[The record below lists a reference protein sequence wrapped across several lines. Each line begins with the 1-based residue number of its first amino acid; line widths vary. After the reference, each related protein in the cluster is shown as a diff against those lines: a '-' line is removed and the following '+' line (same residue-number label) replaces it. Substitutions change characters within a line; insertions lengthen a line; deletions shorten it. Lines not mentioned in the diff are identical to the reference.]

1 MNQVILIGRLTKDAE
16 LFKSSSD
23 GSSITKFNIAID
35 TGIDANGNKLT
46 SFFTICAFKN
56 NADVVVKYCRKG
68 DRIGVVGKLQ
78 QRTYTNKNGVNVN
91 VVEVIANQI
100 DLLEPKREEP
110 KQNVEPEIDD
120 LFEPTPLPTKQEQE
134 TKKIIINDDDLPF

>member
-1 MNQVILIGRLTKDAE
+1 MNHVVLIGRLTKDAE

-23 GSSITKFNIAID
+23 GSSITKFNIAVD

-68 DRIGVVGKLQ
+68 DRIGIVGKLQ

-110 KQNVEPEIDD
+110 KQNEEPEID
-120 LFEPTPLPTKQEQE
+120 LFEPTPLPTKQE
-134 TKKIIINDDDLPF
+134 TKPLDFSTDDLPF

>member
-16 LFKSSSD
+16 LYKSSSD
-23 GSSITKFNIAID
+23 GSSITKFNIAVD

-68 DRIGVVGKLQ
+68 DRIGIVGKLQ

-110 KQNVEPEIDD
+110 KQNEEPEID
-120 LFEPTPLPTKQEQE
+120 LFEPTPLPTKQE
-134 TKKIIINDDDLPF
+134 TKTPDFSTDDLPF

>member
-1 MNQVILIGRLTKDAE
+1 MNQAILIGRLTKDAE
-16 LFKSSSD
+16 LYKSSSD
-23 GSSITKFNIAID
+23 GSSITKFNIAVD

-68 DRIGVVGKLQ
+68 DRIGIVGKLQ

-110 KQNVEPEIDD
+110 KQNEEPEID
-120 LFEPTPLPTKQEQE
+120 LFEPTPLPTKQE
-134 TKKIIINDDDLPF
+134 TKTPDFSTDDLPF

>member
-16 LFKSSSD
+16 LYKSSSD
-23 GSSITKFNIAID
+23 GSSITKFNIAVD

-68 DRIGVVGKLQ
+68 DRIGIVGKLQ

-110 KQNVEPEIDD
+110 KQNEEPEID

-134 TKKIIINDDDLPF
+134 NKKMIINDDDLPF

>member
-23 GSSITKFNIAID
+23 GSSITKFNIAVD

-68 DRIGVVGKLQ
+68 DRIGIVGKLQ

-110 KQNVEPEIDD
+110 KQNEEPEID

-134 TKKIIINDDDLPF
+134 NKKIIINDDDLPF

>member
-16 LFKSSSD
+16 LYKSSSD
-23 GSSITKFNIAID
+23 GSSITKFNIAVD

-68 DRIGVVGKLQ
+68 DRIGIVGKLQ

-100 DLLEPKREEP
+100 DLLEPKREET
-110 KQNVEPEIDD
+110 KQNEEPEID
-120 LFEPTPLPTKQEQE
+120 LFEPTPLPTKQE
-134 TKKIIINDDDLPF
+134 TKTPDFSTDDLPF

>member
-16 LFKSSSD
+16 LYKSSSD
-23 GSSITKFNIAID
+23 GSSITKFNIAVD

-46 SFFTICAFKN
+46 SFFTICAFKS

-68 DRIGVVGKLQ
+68 DRIGIVGKLQ

-110 KQNVEPEIDD
+110 KQNEEPEID

-134 TKKIIINDDDLPF
+134 NQKIIINDDDLPF

>member
-23 GSSITKFNIAID
+23 GSSITKFNIAVD

-68 DRIGVVGKLQ
+68 DRIGIVGKLQ

-100 DLLEPKREEP
+100 DLLESKREEP
-110 KQNVEPEIDD
+110 KQNEEPEID
-120 LFEPTPLPTKQEQE
+120 LFEPTPLPTKQE
-134 TKKIIINDDDLPF
+134 TKTLDFSTDDLPF

>member
-23 GSSITKFNIAID
+23 GSSITKFNIAVD

-56 NADVVVKYCRKG
+56 NADVVVKYCKKG
-68 DRIGVVGKLQ
+68 DRIGIVGKLQ

-110 KQNVEPEIDD
+110 KQNEEPEID
-120 LFEPTPLPTKQEQE
+120 LFEPTPLLTKQE
-134 TKKIIINDDDLPF
+134 TKPLDFSTDDLPF

>member
-16 LFKSSSD
+16 LYKSSSD
-23 GSSITKFNIAID
+23 GSSITKFNIAVD

-110 KQNVEPEIDD
+110 KQNVEPEID
-120 LFEPTPLPTKQEQE
+120 LTEPAPLPSKQEQE
-134 TKKIIINDDDLPF
+134 TKKIDFSTDDLPF

>member
-1 MNQVILIGRLTKDAE
+1 MNHVILIGRLTKDAE

-23 GSSITKFNIAID
+23 GSSITKFNIAVD

-68 DRIGVVGKLQ
+68 DRIGIVGKLQ

-110 KQNVEPEIDD
+110 KQNEEPEID

-134 TKKIIINDDDLPF
+134 NKKMIINDDDLPF

>member
-16 LFKSSSD
+16 LFKSASD
-23 GSSITKFNIAID
+23 GSSITKFNIAVD

-68 DRIGVVGKLQ
+68 DRIGIVGKLQ
-78 QRTYTNKNGVNVN
+78 QRTYTNKDGKNIN

-110 KQNVEPEIDD
+110 KQNVEPEID
-120 LFEPTPLPTKQEQE
+120 LLEPTPLPTKQEQE
-134 TKKIIINDDDLPF
+134 SPKIIINDDDLPF

>member
-16 LFKSSSD
+16 LYKSSND
-23 GSSITKFNIAID
+23 GSSITKFNIAVD

-110 KQNVEPEIDD
+110 KQNVEPEID
-120 LFEPTPLPTKQEQE
+120 LTEPAPLPSKQEQE
-134 TKKIIINDDDLPF
+134 TKKIDFSTDDLPF

>member
-23 GSSITKFNIAID
+23 GSSITKFNIAVD

-68 DRIGVVGKLQ
+68 DRIGIVGKLQ

-110 KQNVEPEIDD
+110 KQNEEPEID

-134 TKKIIINDDDLPF
+134 NKKMIINDDDLPF

>member
-16 LFKSSSD
+16 LYKSSSD
-23 GSSITKFNIAID
+23 GSSITKFNIAVD

-68 DRIGVVGKLQ
+68 DRIGIVGKLQ

-110 KQNVEPEIDD
+110 KQNEEPEID
-120 LFEPTPLPTKQEQE
+120 LFEPTPLPTKQD
-134 TKKIIINDDDLPF
+134 TKTPDFSTDDLPF

>member
-16 LFKSSSD
+16 LYKSSSD
-23 GSSITKFNIAID
+23 GSSITKFNIAVD

-68 DRIGVVGKLQ
+68 DRIGIVGKLQ

-110 KQNVEPEIDD
+110 KQNEEPEIN
-120 LFEPTPLPTKQEQE
+120 LFEPTPLPTKQE
-134 TKKIIINDDDLPF
+134 TKTPDFSTDDLPF